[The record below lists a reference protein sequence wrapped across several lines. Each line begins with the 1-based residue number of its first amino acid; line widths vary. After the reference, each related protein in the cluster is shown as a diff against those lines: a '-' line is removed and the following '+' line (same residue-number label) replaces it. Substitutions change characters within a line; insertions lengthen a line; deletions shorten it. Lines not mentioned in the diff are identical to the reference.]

1 MIEQSQHHAGK
12 IFGITYFLS
21 LLVIG
26 AAFSR
31 FYAPYLVW
39 ENGKE
44 TARHFITHEQSVRI
58 YLAGAFLYGAG
69 VIVQLT
75 ALYVIL
81 RQVNRGIALFAA
93 FSRLIYVF
101 FWFVLVLYIFYALR
115 LVGGAG
121 SLMTFGPDRL
131 AALAGSQLDSSRDAY
146 YIGMAFNG
154 LIGSVC
160 ISVFPIALHSPS
172 LGRVGRPSVPIRGVL
187 RLCLSLLSALRDD
200 SVSEL
205 VRVPAD
211 ELRGAALPMVVVPR
225 SQIARQ
231 TPGHWAGLI
240 AARSLGVGVHGR
252 MASAEMSVLPK
263 TGSCDCEARLLVPIQ
278 LRPSRSAQ

>member
-26 AAFSR
+26 VAFSR

-39 ENGKE
+39 ENGEE

-81 RQVNRGIALFAA
+81 LQVNRGIALFAA

-154 LIGSVC
+154 LGLALFA
-160 ISVFPIALHSPS
+160 SVFFQSRYIPRALA
-172 LGRVGRPSVPIRGVL
+172 VWGVL
-187 RLCLSLLSALRDD
+187 ASLYEAFCGFAYLFYPHFGTILSVNWYEYPLMSFEVLLSLWLLFRGLRSPDKH
-200 SVSEL
+200 L
-205 VRVPAD
+205 AI
-211 ELRGAALPMVVVPR
+211 G
-225 SQIARQ
+225 Q
-231 TPGHWAGLI
+231 G
-240 AARSLGVGVHGR
+240 
-252 MASAEMSVLPK
+252 
-263 TGSCDCEARLLVPIQ
+263 
-278 LRPSRSAQ
+278 